1 MENNFNRL
9 LLEAIEGKTSKQQ
22 KTKTAT
28 LIADILC
35 IDKAAAYR
43 RMRGEVS
50 FTLHESILL
59 AGKLN
64 ISLDDIVLK
73 LSNKNEGP
81 KMTSHYP
88 QQLKMGLQEPWHIEQ
103 DKQFLETLTQQPYSE
118 MGVALGNISSSLHFY
133 YEYLARFYLLKYK
146 YHLGDIQ
153 PFSCVKEAPLQ
164 VEYRQEFYHLYR
176 KMSYTYYIW
185 DSLITTSVTD
195 DIRYFHHI
203 GLITREEVE
212 LLKEDLHL
220 FFRHMRKLADLG
232 YYPDTGNKFEL
243 YISDTHIDV
252 TYAYMWTEK
261 IEVSMFT
268 SFVILTTSSLEK
280 MPFDNV
286 SSWIKSLKR
295 SAVQISVTNEKERIA
310 FFNAQHAIV
319 DTL

>member
-9 LLEAIEGKTSKQQ
+9 LLEAIESKTSKQQ
-22 KTKTAT
+22 KMAT

-35 IDKAAAYR
+35 IDKTAAYR

-50 FTLHESILL
+50 FTLNESILL
-59 AGKLN
+59 ASKLN
-64 ISLDDIVLK
+64 ISIDDIIFK
-73 LSNKNEGP
+73 LTNKGEGP

-103 DKQFLETLTQQPYSE
+103 DRQFLDLLSKQPYSE
-118 MGVALGNISSSLHFY
+118 IGVALSNISSSLHFY

-146 YHLGDIQ
+146 YNLGDIQ
-153 PFSCVKEAPLQ
+153 PFCRVKEDPLQ
-164 VEYRQEFYHLYR
+164 IEYRQEFYRLYR
-176 KMSYTYYIW
+176 SMSYTYYIW
-185 DSLITTSVTD
+185 DSLITTSITD
-195 DIRYFHHI
+195 DIRYFRHI
-203 GLITREEVE
+203 GLITQEETD

-220 FFRHMRKLADLG
+220 FFRNMRKLADLG

-268 SFVILTTSSLEK
+268 AFIILTTSSLEK
-280 MPFDNV
+280 TPFINV

-310 FFNAQHAIV
+310 FFNTQHAIV